1 MFKTMLFLYIKAC
14 FPILYQKLKASLYMY
29 MCNALLFVLIAITKQ
44 PFSSQFQ
51 LLFPTII
58 SNKLEYHDT
67 VLCHAAICKTTFWP
81 YPTSLLPI
89 QIFTKYKM
97 YMAT

>member
-1 MFKTMLFLYIKAC
+1 
-14 FPILYQKLKASLYMY
+14 